1 MSRFKIGLIVVPLLL
16 SGCCYFT
23 PCHRG
28 TYISGTV
35 TDAVTNQPI
44 KSAAIRLYYYDTQ
57 SKPSGCFSLG
67 GPDALPF
74 EFGVSAPGYKPLVI
88 KAVPG
93 SYQSTVI
100 LVPSGSSG
108 SSAASN
114 REISR
119 EQSNYHGA
127 APNNSFKPSPLRG
140 LDLCASV

>member
-1 MSRFKIGLIVVPLLL
+1 MPQWKVGFLVFPLLL
-16 SGCCYFT
+16 GGCCYFA

-35 TDAVTNQPI
+35 TDAFSNQPI
-44 KSAAIRLYYYDTQ
+44 QDAAIRLYYYDTQ
-57 SKPSGCFSLG
+57 SKPSGCFALG

-74 EFGVSAPGYKPLVI
+74 EFGVTAPGYKPLVI

-93 SYQSTVI
+93 SYRSTVT

-108 SSAASN
+108 SSTASN

-119 EQSNYHGA
+119 EQYAELSRSC
-127 APNNSFKPSPLRG
+127 P
-140 LDLCASV
+140 